1 MDPTLEMRHI
11 DKSFPGTRALKDV
24 CISIQPGRVHALVG
38 ENGAGKSTLIKIAS
52 GALQPD
58 SGSVLLRGAPVTLNP
73 RTAHEHGIRVV
84 HQERQ
89 VAPTRTVAENLVL
102 HAPQRNGL
110 GLVTRKSIAAE
121 AKARLDRLGVDLDL
135 DAPAST
141 LTVAQTQMLEIAR
154 AVDFNAA
161 CIIMDEPS
169 ASLHRS
175 EIGRLFE
182 ITRAIRDNGIAVIY
196 ISHHLDEVMQL
207 ADDYTVLRDGQQ
219 VTTGQTADT
228 TTSRLIEDMFGVG
241 SWLRREDLITGE
253 CPVGDVAIELD
264 HVSFGAAVND
274 VSFSVRHGEVLVVTG
289 SVGSGAGHLGRLIA
303 GAIKPTSGDIT
314 VAGIRPLRRD
324 RAARAG
330 IALLPADR
338 KRQALMLDRSVA
350 ENVMLAE
357 HGIAANPLGVP
368 RRGVTRAAAVCRALS
383 VKTADVRN
391 PVRTLSGGNQQR
403 VVLARWLNVAS
414 DVLVLDE
421 PTVGVDIPSKS
432 EIYRIVRQRAAGGA
446 AVVVLSTEYQEIQ
459 SVADRVIVMRD
470 GGIVGE
476 IPGAD
481 ATESAI
487 FDMELGSK

>member
-1 MDPTLEMRHI
+1 MNPTLELRHI
-11 DKSFPGTRALKDV
+11 DKSFPGTRALRDV
-24 CISIQPGRVHALVG
+24 CIAIEPGRVHALVG

-58 SGSVLLRGAPVTLNP
+58 SGTILLRDRPVILNP
-73 RTAHEHGIRVV
+73 RTAHEYGIRVV

-89 VAPTRTVAENLVL
+89 VVSTRTVAENLVL
-102 HAPQRNGL
+102 HAPERNRL

-121 AKARLDRLGVDLDL
+121 ARARLDRLGVELDL

-154 AVDFNAA
+154 AVDFTAT

-182 ITRAIRDNGIAVIY
+182 IVEAIRGNGVAVIY

-207 ADDYTVLRDGQQ
+207 ADEYTVLRDGQH
-219 VTTGQTADT
+219 VTTGKTAET
-228 TTSRLIEDMFGVG
+228 TTSQLIADMFGAG
-241 SWLRREDLITGE
+241 SWLRRDDLVTTE
-253 CPVGDVAIELD
+253 PKLGDIAIELD

-274 VSFSVRHGEVLVVTG
+274 VSLSVRRGEVLVITG
-289 SVGSGAGHLGRLIA
+289 SVGSGAGHVGRLIA
-303 GAIKPTSGDIT
+303 GAIRPTSGHVT
-314 VAGIRPLRRD
+314 VAGINPRYRN

-330 IALLPADR
+330 VALLPADR

-350 ENVMLAE
+350 ENVLLAE
-357 HGIAANPLGVP
+357 HGMSANPLGLP
-368 RRGVTRAAAVCRALS
+368 RRAVKRAAHVCHSLS

-414 DVLVLDE
+414 DILVLDE

-432 EIYRIVRQRAAGGA
+432 EIYRIVRQRAEDGA

-470 GGIVGE
+470 GGVVGE
-476 IPGAD
+476 IAGAD

-487 FDMELGSK
+487 FDMELGCN

>member
-1 MDPTLEMRHI
+1 MKPTLEMRHI
-11 DKSFPGTRALKDV
+11 NKSFPGTRALKDV
-24 CISIQPGRVHALVG
+24 CLSIQPGRVHALVG

-58 SGSVLLRGAPVTLNP
+58 SGIILLHDEPVTLNP
-73 RTAHEHGIRVV
+73 RIAHDHGIRVV

-102 HAPQRNGL
+102 HAPQRNRL
-110 GLVTRKSIAAE
+110 GLVTRRSIAAE
-121 AKARLDRLGVDLDL
+121 AAARLARIGVDLDL
-135 DAPAST
+135 DAPASS

-154 AVDFNAA
+154 AVDFNAT

-175 EIGRLFE
+175 EIGKLFDV
-182 ITRAIRDNGIAVIY
+182 IGAIRENGIAVIY

-219 VTTGQTADT
+219 VTSGFTADT
-228 TTSRLIEDMFGVG
+228 TTSRLIENMFGAG
-241 SWLRREDLITGE
+241 SWLRRDDLITSA
-253 CPVGDVAIELD
+253 PALGDVAIELD
-264 HVSFGAAVND
+264 HVSFGSAVHD
-274 VSFSVRHGEVLVVTG
+274 VSFTVRRGEVLVVTG
-289 SVGSGAGHLGRLIA
+289 SVGSGTGHIGRLIA
-303 GAIKPTSGDIT
+303 GAIKPTSGRMTIGG
-314 VAGIRPLRRD
+314 VHPKHRN

-357 HGIAANPLGVP
+357 YGMSRNPFGLP
-368 RRGVTRAAAVCRALS
+368 RRAIKRAAEVCSSLS
-383 VKTADVRN
+383 VKTSDVRN

-403 VVLARWLNVAS
+403 VVLARWLTVGS

-432 EIYRIVRQRAAGGA
+432 EIYRIVRQRAADGA

-470 GGIVGE
+470 GRVVGE
-476 IPGAD
+476 LAGVD

-487 FDMELGSK
+487 FDMELESN